1 MNCEHCGDKVEDSFS
16 KKLDEVLL
24 DIDIKIE
31 PLVVKGVRFADKIVI
46 TGRKQAKEA
55 IVQAVLQEIP
65 EDREWDKSE
74 PYDNPDVA
82 QGYNEALDELRE
94 KFSND

>member
-1 MNCEHCGDKVEDSFS
+1 MTFREKLDKIDYQIDGVYCGDPPG
-16 KKLDEVLL
+16 VL
-24 DIDIKIE
+24 
-31 PLVVKGVRFADKIVI
+31 GVFASTRLRLLKD
-46 TGRKQAKEA
+46 RAKEA

-65 EDREWDKSE
+65 EDREWDGSE

-94 KFSND
+94 KFSNE